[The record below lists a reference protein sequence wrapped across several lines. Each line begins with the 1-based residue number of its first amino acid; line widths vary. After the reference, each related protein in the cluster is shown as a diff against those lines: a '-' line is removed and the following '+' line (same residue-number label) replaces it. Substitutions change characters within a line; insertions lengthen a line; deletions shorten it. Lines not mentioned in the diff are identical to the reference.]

1 MQMSRVV
8 FTVSN
13 DIFTDQRVNK
23 MAETLAS
30 MGFSPVLAGVR
41 FPHSLTFAPQY
52 ARVWRMPVLFRKG
65 ILFYAEIQLRLLV
78 YLLWVKTDL
87 IVANDLDT
95 LLPAQIAAWIRNK
108 PLVYDTHEFFTGVP
122 DIAMRPL
129 RRIVWGTLENW
140 LFPIQKTILTVN
152 HSIAKLYQKKYA
164 KTLHVVRNLPR
175 YRKPTQDAHFQIP
188 GIEENEA
195 VILVQGSGLN
205 KGRGIEELIMAM
217 KPEYGIR
224 DAKLL
229 IIGDGNAK
237 KLLTELVH
245 THQLHSRVIF
255 MPRMHYQQLYEY
267 TSRATI
273 GVSADKP
280 ICINYLYSLPN
291 KLFDYIM
298 AGLPVLASDLPEVK
312 SIVEKYEVGLICGMH
327 DPTSIA
333 NCINRMLSDR
343 DQLKKWKEN
352 CLEAA
357 KTLNW
362 EREEEIVKTVYARF
376 VANKS

>member
-1 MQMSRVV
+1 MLRVV

-23 MAETLAS
+23 MAQTLAS
-30 MGFSPVLAGVR
+30 MGFSPILAGVR
-41 FPHSLTFAPQY
+41 FPESLFFAPQY

-65 ILFYAEIQLRLLV
+65 FLFYAEIQLRLLI

-95 LLPAQIAAWIRNK
+95 LLPAQIAARIRNK
-108 PLVYDTHEFFTGVP
+108 PLVYDTHEYFTGVP
-122 DIAMRPL
+122 DVAMRPL
-129 RRIVWGTLENW
+129 RRLVWGTLENW
-140 LFPIQKTILTVN
+140 LFPMQKTILTVN
-152 HSIAKLYQKKYA
+152 HSIAQLYQKKYA
-164 KTLHVVRNLPR
+164 KTLLVVRNLPR
-175 YRKPTQDAHFQIP
+175 YRKPAQDAYFQIP
-188 GIEENEA
+188 GIEKHEA

-205 KGRGIEELIMAM
+205 KGRGIEELILAM

-245 THQLHSRVIF
+245 AHQLHSRVIF
-255 MPRMHYQQLYEY
+255 MPRMHYQQLCEY

-273 GVSADKP
+273 GVSVDKP

-298 AGLPVLASDLPEVK
+298 AGLPVLASDLPEVQ
-312 SIVEKYEVGLICGMH
+312 SIVEKYEVGLICGQH
-327 DPTSIA
+327 DPASIA

-343 DQLKKWKEN
+343 DQLKTWREN

-362 EREEEIVKTVYARF
+362 EREEEIVKVVYGRF